1 MTKYRKPGSRP
12 SKPVNPAEQ
21 EDAFVARTLEVSN
34 WAQRN
39 RPTLTAGV
47 ILVALGVVALVYY
60 ARYREDLGDT
70 AAARLEDLQLRLDA
84 GDQAGVQADLQVYL
98 ERFGSTSSAGE
109 ARLTLGQVTADLGDL
124 DAAVEVLEPIAG
136 DVRDP
141 LGAQAA
147 ALLAAISEDAG
158 NLQMAEG
165 LYERLAE
172 RARLGFVARDALA
185 DEARL
190 RAGQGDYQAALD
202 IYDRLLEEMGEGDPD
217 RGIVEMRRAE
227 MAVAVNRGGR

>member
-12 SKPVNPAEQ
+12 SKPVNPADQ
-21 EDAFVARTLEVSN
+21 EDAFVAKTLEVSN

-60 ARYREDLGDT
+60 ARYRADLGET

-124 DAAVEVLEPIAG
+124 DAAIEVLEPIAG
-136 DVRDP
+136 DVGNP

-172 RARLGFVARDALA
+172 RARLSFVTRDALT

-190 RAGQGDYQAALD
+190 QASQGDYEAALE
-202 IYDRLLEEMGEGDPD
+202 IYDRLLEEMEEGDPE
-217 RGIVEMRRAE
+217 RGLVEMRRAE
-227 MAVAVNRGGR
+227 MAAALN

>member
-12 SKPVNPAEQ
+12 SRPVNPAEQ

-47 ILVALGVVALVYY
+47 ILVALGIVALVYY
-60 ARYREDLGDT
+60 ARYREDLGET
-70 AAARLEDLQLRLDA
+70 AAARLEDLQLRLEA

-124 DAAVEVLEPIAG
+124 PGAVEVLEPIAG
-136 DVRDP
+136 DVGNP

-190 RAGQGDYQAALD
+190 RASQGDYDAALVL
-202 IYDRLLEEMGEGDPD
+202 YDRLLEEMEEADPD
-217 RGIVEMRRAE
+217 RGVVEMRRAE
-227 MAVAVNRGGR
+227 MAAALN